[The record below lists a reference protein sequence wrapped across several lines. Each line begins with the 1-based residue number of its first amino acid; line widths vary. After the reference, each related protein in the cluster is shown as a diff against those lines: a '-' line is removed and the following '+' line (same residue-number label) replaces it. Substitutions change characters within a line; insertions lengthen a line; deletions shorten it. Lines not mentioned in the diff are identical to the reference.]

1 MSIKQQRAYVR
12 EYQDTEVKCPACGES
27 ININQVIDGDNLCGA
42 MPSSIQCPVC
52 SKSLEY
58 CLGLFTGQQWF
69 VIKD

>member
-1 MSIKQQRAYVR
+1 MTIKQQRAYVR

-27 ININQVIDGDNLCGA
+27 ININQVIDGDN
-42 MPSSIQCPVC
+42 QCPVC

-69 VIKD
+69 VIKG